1 MASKPHGIELVPI
14 LSRGRHRNPRR
25 GGCFMEY
32 ASYLAGVAWSDR
44 PECTHPLLALVA
56 REVNDEISDAGRVTL
71 VPLIP
76 DVLGLTTDDP
86 RLIPALVARCV
97 RLVVPVV
104 SVRFGAKLAA
114 AADKADAV
122 LEELQNDNPGR
133 LPAGY
138 EREAPLA
145 VAGAIRAIT
154 DFRAPDGDAL
164 LRQVLTEAIAETGN
178 WLPSKHCTDRRKG
191 DFHAGNG
198 LPRSVPDQGG
208 RQGASP
214 DRASR

>member
-1 MASKPHGIELVPI
+1 MADNIEVVPI

-44 PECTHPLLALVA
+44 PECTHPLLALIA

-76 DVLGLTTDDP
+76 DVIGLTTDDA
-86 RLIPALVARCV
+86 RLIPAVVVRCV
-97 RLVVPVV
+97 RPVVPVV
-104 SVRFGAKLAA
+104 SARFGAKLAA
-114 AADKADAV
+114 AVRKAETYA
-122 LEELQNDNPGR
+122 GR
-133 LPAGY
+133 PPVGY
-138 EREAPLA
+138 EWEAPLV

-154 DFRAPDGDAL
+154 DFRAADGDAL
-164 LRQVLTEAIAETGN
+164 LRYVLTEAIAETRN
-178 WLPSKHCTDRRKG
+178 WLPSKHDTDRSKG
-191 DFHAGNG
+191 ELHAGNG
-198 LPRSVPDQGG
+198 LSRSVPGPG
-208 RQGASP
+208 RGEGAAQ